1 MTAPDQHVYP
11 KRARNNPVSIV
22 LNILRGGLIGMAEL
36 VPGISGGTVA
46 LVVGIYERALAA
58 GNGLLDVVK
67 AAVKDRARL
76 NATAARVDWL
86 FLLAVGVGMV
96 LMVFSMSTVL
106 SNFVSDYP
114 EISRGLFL
122 GMVAVSII
130 VPVGMMDPSD
140 LKQKLPVAVPL
151 FIAAAVLAFI
161 ATGFTSAPQQDP
173 ALILIF
179 LAAAVAVC
187 ALVMPG
193 ISGSFFLLAVG
204 LYAPVMDALS
214 NREWDVIGVFGL
226 GALVGIVLFIR
237 GLSWVLEHHRTYTL
251 TLMAGLMLG
260 SLRALW
266 PWQDD
271 DANLLA
277 PYGSGGEIWGVIGVI
292 VLGGVIVAAFIVAEK
307 FGPRRSVVRAESEP
321 E

>member
-22 LNILRGGLIGMAEL
+22 LNFIRGALIGMAEL

-76 NATAARVDWL
+76 NAAAAKVDWL

-130 VPVGMMDPSD
+130 VPVGMMDPND

-151 FIAAAVLAFI
+151 FIVAAVLGFI

-214 NREWDVIGVFGL
+214 NREWDVIGVFVL

-251 TLMAGLMLG
+251 MLMAGLMLG

-271 DANLLA
+271 DADLLA
-277 PYGSGGEIWGVIGVI
+277 PYGSSGEIWGVIGVI
-292 VLGGVIVAAFIVAEK
+292 VLGGAIVAAFIVAEK
-307 FGPRRSVVRAESEP
+307 FGPRRSVVLAETDP